1 MSESPDPGPDP
12 QDAGRHL
19 GSLYVLEER
28 IGAGAQG
35 EVWKGRARGSSEP
48 LAFKILSYDLSLEH
62 TVVEAFLRERK
73 VLQKVSSPLVVRFRD
88 LVVEGA
94 RLALVMDY
102 VGGGDLRGL
111 MGTQGPFE
119 PAMAAWIGTCVAMGL
134 AAIHQAGVIHRD
146 IKPANILIDASTT
159 PGTPRVA
166 DFGIARICDA
176 AASTR
181 STLSGGTPLYM
192 APEVYEGGP
201 QTPAVDVY
209 SLGVVLYQMCCG
221 VPPFVGNPMQVMRA
235 QATQAPGRPEG
246 IPDPLWELVAAML
259 ARAPQERP
267 GVLEVQRRLSEM
279 VTSLAGLPA
288 APAITQPPPGQAL
301 PHSAPAGT
309 AGAVA
314 GPVSPPVAGVLGPVD
329 DDATD
334 PSTARTLVGTLPKGA
349 EAVPAG
355 VTLSPGA
362 GAAQA
367 PDALASG
374 DLASGALPP
383 GTPPELLPVP
393 RRRRVVLLV
402 VLVLLVLGCGGGVVA
417 LSVLGQDDDPAP
429 TQAAGSPSMSPATS
443 PDAGQATY
451 DPQGTAS
458 PGGGQTPATDVASDQ
473 EATGVAN
480 SLLTALAAN
489 DEQAVWNTTTQQ
501 ARLQLED
508 TLPGSGTAVRSYLV
522 SSTSA
527 SVHCSQADADSR
539 VPLGP
544 GQVPCTVPVTCAGP
558 ESTTC
563 PRPVLV
569 VDASSGTARVAL
581 VTLPAKGAVPAVAS
595 PDLPRTQ
602 VPVQDAPGVPDLG
615 DATLPLPEGCAV
627 AATASFRSG
636 SALVSSGSE
645 ASLVYLRHPVTTM
658 STAQG
663 QVTLVPL
670 ECHRGGNRDL
680 FHTRLAVYSS
690 DRTLLGDFALRE
702 AHSGAEA
709 GMVTRV
715 TVSGSTVHLEWVN
728 QETAG
733 DRSCHLCSTGS
744 GSIDLTW
751 TGTGFT
757 PSGLR
762 TGNGS

>member
-1 MSESPDPGPDP
+1 M
-12 QDAGRHL
+12 
-19 GSLYVLEER
+19 
-28 IGAGAQG
+28 
-35 EVWKGRARGSSEP
+35 
-48 LAFKILSYDLSLEH
+48 
-62 TVVEAFLRERK
+62 T
-73 VLQKVSSPLVVRFRD
+73 
-88 LVVEGA
+88 
-94 RLALVMDY
+94 
-102 VGGGDLRGL
+102 
-111 MGTQGPFE
+111 
-119 PAMAAWIGTCVAMGL
+119 
-134 AAIHQAGVIHRD
+134 
-146 IKPANILIDASTT
+146 
-159 PGTPRVA
+159 
-166 DFGIARICDA
+166 
-176 AASTR
+176 
-181 STLSGGTPLYM
+181 
-192 APEVYEGGP
+192 
-201 QTPAVDVY
+201 
-209 SLGVVLYQMCCG
+209 
-221 VPPFVGNPMQVMRA
+221 
-235 QATQAPGRPEG
+235 
-246 IPDPLWELVAAML
+246 
-259 ARAPQERP
+259 
-267 GVLEVQRRLSEM
+267 
-279 VTSLAGLPA
+279 
-288 APAITQPPPGQAL
+288 
-301 PHSAPAGT
+301 
-309 AGAVA
+309 

-349 EAVPAG
+349 EAVLAG

-374 DLASGALPP
+374 DLGSGALPP
-383 GTPPELLPVP
+383 GTPPELLPAP

-402 VLVLLVLGCGGGVVA
+402 VLVLLVLGCGGGVA

-429 TQAAGSPSMSPATS
+429 TQAAGSPSMSPSTS

-458 PGGGQTPATDVASDQ
+458 PGGGQTPATGAASDQ

-489 DEQAVWNTTTQQ
+489 DEQVVWNTTTQQ

-581 VTLPAKGAVPAVAS
+581 VALPAKGAVPAVAS

-627 AATASFRSG
+627 AATASFHSG

-658 STAQG
+658 PTAQG

-690 DRTLLGDFALRE
+690 DRALLGDFALRE

>member
-1 MSESPDPGPDP
+1 M
-12 QDAGRHL
+12 
-19 GSLYVLEER
+19 
-28 IGAGAQG
+28 
-35 EVWKGRARGSSEP
+35 
-48 LAFKILSYDLSLEH
+48 
-62 TVVEAFLRERK
+62 
-73 VLQKVSSPLVVRFRD
+73 
-88 LVVEGA
+88 
-94 RLALVMDY
+94 
-102 VGGGDLRGL
+102 
-111 MGTQGPFE
+111 
-119 PAMAAWIGTCVAMGL
+119 
-134 AAIHQAGVIHRD
+134 
-146 IKPANILIDASTT
+146 
-159 PGTPRVA
+159 
-166 DFGIARICDA
+166 
-176 AASTR
+176 
-181 STLSGGTPLYM
+181 
-192 APEVYEGGP
+192 
-201 QTPAVDVY
+201 
-209 SLGVVLYQMCCG
+209 
-221 VPPFVGNPMQVMRA
+221 
-235 QATQAPGRPEG
+235 
-246 IPDPLWELVAAML
+246 
-259 ARAPQERP
+259 
-267 GVLEVQRRLSEM
+267 
-279 VTSLAGLPA
+279 
-288 APAITQPPPGQAL
+288 
-301 PHSAPAGT
+301 
-309 AGAVA
+309 
-314 GPVSPPVAGVLGPVD
+314 
-329 DDATD
+329 
-334 PSTARTLVGTLPKGA
+334 
-349 EAVPAG
+349 
-355 VTLSPGA
+355 
-362 GAAQA
+362 
-367 PDALASG
+367 
-374 DLASGALPP
+374 
-383 GTPPELLPVP
+383 
-393 RRRRVVLLV
+393 
-402 VLVLLVLGCGGGVVA
+402 
-417 LSVLGQDDDPAP
+417 
-429 TQAAGSPSMSPATS
+429 
-443 PDAGQATY
+443 
-451 DPQGTAS
+451 
-458 PGGGQTPATDVASDQ
+458 
-473 EATGVAN
+473 
-480 SLLTALAAN
+480 
-489 DEQAVWNTTTQQ
+489 
-501 ARLQLED
+501 
-508 TLPGSGTAVRSYLV
+508 RSYLV

-581 VTLPAKGAVPAVAS
+581 VALPAKGAVPAVAS

-627 AATASFRSG
+627 AATASFHSG

-658 STAQG
+658 PTAQG

-690 DRTLLGDFALRE
+690 DRALLGDFALRE